1 MGKMVFEL
9 CATSFNDPASLKSAG
24 FIDLVAFADG
34 QNLQPPGGSGF
45 VSACHG
51 QGMGALFNN
60 SNDSG
65 GGCSSGCDAY
75 YSGLANLGLDAVG
88 GESETGSEMNTI
100 MEYLTFM
107 DYGGSGT
114 GGPTGNND
122 VWAKSGGNAGAVIG
136 KYSASCFLE
145 PYVGSSPTSAEEVGQ
160 EAALNKD
167 AGCFEVGILVTNY
180 NIGQTTD
187 MMVGY
192 VDAAAAQGVTIVG
205 FQDWYVQG
213 DGSEWSSNP
222 GGSVISGLMSEYG
235 TNMTN
240 ISDRRGGV
248 TPSPTPTP
256 GPTPGAAPNTN
267 LCVRVRTYQ
276 PGQE

>member
-1 MGKMVFEL
+1 MGKMVFQL
-9 CATSFNDPASLKSAG
+9 CATSFSDPASLKSAG

-60 SNDSG
+60 SNDAG

-75 YSGLANLGLDAVG
+75 YSGLASLGLDAVG
-88 GESETGSEMNTI
+88 GESETGSEMDTI

-122 VWAKSGGNAGAVIG
+122 VWAKSGGNAGAVVG
-136 KYSASCFLE
+136 KFGASCFLE
-145 PYVGSSPTSAEEVGQ
+145 PYVSSSPTSADEVAQ

-167 AGCFEVGILVTNY
+167 AGCFEVGIVVTCY
-180 NIGQTTD
+180 GIGQTVD

-192 VDAAAAQGVTIVG
+192 VDAAADQGVTIVG
-205 FQDWYVQG
+205 FQFWYCLG
-213 DGSEWSSNP
+213 DGSSWSSQNQT
-222 GGSVISGLMSEYG
+222 SVITGLMSEYG

-240 ISDRRGGV
+240 ISDRRGGAG
-248 TPSPTPTP
+248 PTPTP
-256 GPTPGAAPNTN
+256 TPTPSGTAPNVN
-267 LCVRVRTYQ
+267 MCVRVRSYQ